1 MDRGDL
7 RSDVGG
13 LSRRDGRDSRCACVL
28 LFHSIA
34 GGGKGRP
41 LDYSSAVAVV
51 PVLSASME
59 HLLLS
64 VAALFLVLT
73 TSSALPW
80 VLPGFLKFERKFYR
94 SPLCFTRS
102 WLST

>member
-73 TSSALPW
+73 TSSALPGCYQVSLNLKENFTGPHCVSH
-80 VLPGFLKFERKFYR
+80 VLG
-94 SPLCFTRS
+94 
-102 WLST
+102 